1 MEPPVA
7 NCFREIS
14 EFDDAAR
21 NDSATESNKGED
33 VNESLVHS
41 TINISAVQACR
52 QMNIKDTFV
61 FVFLFSFLLDW
72 LH

>member
-21 NDSATESNKGED
+21 RGPANGSSGGED
-33 VNESLVHS
+33 VNAWRSFHHQYRPVAGQL
-41 TINISAVQACR
+41 
-52 QMNIKDTFV
+52 QMNIKDNLIV
-61 FVFLFSFLLDW
+61 WRPFLPGFIKF
-72 LH
+72 

>member
-21 NDSATESNKGED
+21 RGPANGSSGGED
-33 VNESLVHS
+33 VKAWRSFHHQYRPVTGQL
-41 TINISAVQACR
+41 
-52 QMNIKDTFV
+52 QMNIKDSLDCLAP
-61 FVFLFSFLLDW
+61 LFAWF
-72 LH
+72 H

>member
-21 NDSATESNKGED
+21 RGPANGSSGRED
-33 VNESLVHS
+33 VN
-41 TINISAVQACR
+41 ACR
-52 QMNIKDTFV
+52 SFHHQYRPVAGQLQMNIKDNFDCLAP
-61 FVFLFSFLLDW
+61 LFAWF
-72 LH
+72 H